1 MAKAENRTQ
10 NQVALVVGATGVA
23 GTATVNHLAESGWR
37 VYAVSRSITPGS
49 FPAKNVA
56 AVQVDVFDGDR
67 LRSQLLDKRITHVF
81 YTALFRTEIMRDME
95 KRPLNSRLIKIQ
107 LRLARPFVPLLYGCG
122 GWVSNVFQTKIAKMA
137 GAYDGEEKNL
147 TMLQNVVAA
156 LEGHPLEH
164 VAIVT
169 GGKFY
174 GVHLGPYLYPN
185 WKTPFCEDDAPH
197 PGPNFY
203 FDLEQWLRERAGD
216 EWTWS
221 VVRPH
226 FLIGYASGAPF
237 NLGTAIA
244 EYAHL
249 LRELGLPLIFPGD
262 ERTYDA
268 QWEMSCARG
277 LARLMEWTATHPRGV
292 NQIFNATNDDPFRWR
307 DLWPRLAS
315 FFDMEHEVRPHGLR
329 VQKFLADKGH
339 IWKKL
344 VEEHGLIANPL
355 EALLPLQFLDKSMVM
370 DWGVHYS
377 QEKVKSHG
385 YSPFTDTCDMFV
397 RLFDELRAGRI
408 IPSS

>member
-1 MAKAENRTQ
+1 
-10 NQVALVVGATGVA
+10 
-23 GTATVNHLAESGWR
+23 
-37 VYAVSRSITPGS
+37 
-49 FPAKNVA
+49 
-56 AVQVDVFDGDR
+56 
-67 LRSQLLDKRITHVF
+67 
-81 YTALFRTEIMRDME
+81 MRGLE
-95 KRPLNSRLIKIQ
+95 KRPFNSRLAKIQ

-122 GWVSNVFQTKIAKMA
+122 GWATNVFQTKLAKMA
-137 GAYDGEEKNL
+137 GAYDGEKKNL

-203 FDLEQWLRERAGD
+203 FGLEQWLRERAGN

-226 FLIGYASGAPF
+226 FLIGSASDSPF

-244 EYAHL
+244 VYAHL
-249 LRELGLPLIFPGD
+249 LREMGLPLVFPGD

-292 NQIFNATNDDPFRWR
+292 NQIFNSTNDDPFRWC

-315 FFDMEHEVRPHGLR
+315 YFDMEHEVRPHGLR
-329 VQKFLADKGH
+329 VQKLLADKTH
-339 IWKKL
+339 IWKGL

-370 DWGVHYS
+370 DWRVHYS
-377 QEKVKSHG
+377 QEKVKFHG
-385 YSPFTDTCDMFV
+385 YSPFTDTHDMFV
-397 RLFDELRAGRI
+397 RLFDEMRAGRI